1 MSASLTRRSVLA
13 TTGFSAAALTLA
25 ACGSSASGG
34 NGGGAGGDTLKV
46 GVEGVYKP
54 YNFHDESGK
63 LVGFEIDIV
72 EAVAEKLGKKTTY
85 VEAKWDGLLA
95 GLDSGQYD
103 IVINNV
109 AKTDEREKA
118 FDLTIPY
125 AQAQG
130 RLGVP
135 ADSEITSLDDVS
147 GKRAAQTTTSNWAEI
162 MREAGAEIVASPG
175 FAESIELI
183 ATGRADVT
191 ANEVVAFDTYLEEHP
206 DAPIKVLEEKLE
218 TEVLIVGALKKGSP
232 LTEKV
237 NDALKEL
244 LADGTIKKIDEEWL
258 GLDLTPKQ

>member
-1 MSASLTRRSVLA
+1 MSRFLSRRSILA
-13 TTGFSAAALTLA
+13 TSGISAAALALA
-25 ACGSSASGG
+25 ACGNSGASGSDST
-34 NGGGAGGDTLKV
+34 GGDGVLKV

-63 LVGFEIDIV
+63 LVGFEIDII

-162 MREAGAEIVASPG
+162 MRESGAEIVASPG

-232 LTEKV
+232 LTEEINK
-237 NDALKEL
+237 AITEL
-244 LADGTIKKIDEEWL
+244 LEDGTIAKIDKEWL